1 MRGRLKTTE
10 PDRGQAFTLE
20 GFIGAMVV
28 LMAVLF
34 ALQAVVLTPT
44 TGGLA
49 DRSIQSQVQQEAQDA
64 LVVSNQDGNLS
75 ETVRYWDDEGGFN
88 ETDEAPAPGEENATY
103 SPEQF
108 GNVSTLGDILN
119 QSFAERGWSYNV
131 ELHYTNE
138 TDGHETRTLVYQG
151 SPSSDA
157 VTTSYTVTLYND
169 EKAGPDWSE
178 ELENYDNSTIS
189 DGGVDPNESPV
200 YNVVEVRLILW

>member
-1 MRGRLKTTE
+1 MREHATDTE
-10 PDRGQAFTLE
+10 TERGQAFTLE
-20 GFIGAMVV
+20 GFFGAFIV
-28 LMAVLF
+28 LTALLF

-138 TDGHETRTLVYQG
+138 TGGGDARSDSRTRRPL
-151 SPSSDA
+151 SR
-157 VTTSYTVTLYND
+157 TTRSAD
-169 EKAGPDWSE
+169 R
-178 ELENYDNSTIS
+178 S
-189 DGGVDPNESPV
+189 DG
-200 YNVVEVRLILW
+200 R

>member
-1 MRGRLKTTE
+1 MRGKSNTTE
-10 PDRGQAFTLE
+10 SERGQAFTLE

-75 ETVRYWDDEGGFN
+75 ETVRYWDGKGGFN

-108 GNVSTLGDILN
+108 GNVSTLGDVLN

-138 TDGHETRTLVYQG
+138 TGNHETRTLVYQG

-157 VTTSYTVTLYND
+157 VTTSYTVTLYETQEAGSQQLEEYD
-169 EKAGPDWSE
+169 EDDWSIAR
-178 ELENYDNSTIS
+178 SS
-189 DGGVDPNESPV
+189 DSDLL
-200 YNVVEVRLILW
+200 YNVVEVRVTLW